1 MHKLPAYCGLLCDT
15 CPIYLATRET
25 DAAEQKRLRIDIARL
40 CKEQYKMDY
49 RLEDISDCD
58 GCRTEDGS
66 LFTGCKNCL
75 VRKCAV
81 NRGYENCAWCDEYVC
96 EKLGELFIME
106 PSAKNRLNKIRKSL
120 RGKYR

>member
-1 MHKLPAYCGLLCDT
+1 
-15 CPIYLATRET
+15 
-25 DAAEQKRLRIDIARL
+25 
-40 CKEQYKMDY
+40 MDY